1 MASSD
6 YEKLVTKM
14 KELFGDKVVD
24 PDVFP
29 WQFKYQVNFAKFVM
43 DLENENAS
51 DVSTT

>member
-1 MASSD
+1 MDSSE
-6 YEKLVTKM
+6 YEKLGAKM

-43 DLENENAS
+43 GLENENAS
-51 DVSTT
+51 EVSTT